1 MLLATWFLVC
11 FFKRF
16 RSFNAK
22 NLGSVGQRAAK
33 LLAVK
38 VGVLKKK
45 SAASAIPANACAI
58 AFGPGSNPGAVES
71 FSKFDSQQL

>member
-1 MLLATWFLVC
+1 MHASKIEFL
-11 FFKRF
+11 
-16 RSFNAK
+16 
-22 NLGSVGQRAAK
+22 GQRAAK

-45 SAASAIPANACAI
+45 SAALAIPAKVCAI
-58 AFGPGSNPGAVES
+58 AFRPPSSIPGELES

>member
-1 MLLATWFLVC
+1 MAHFE
-11 FFKRF
+11 KGF
-16 RSFNAK
+16 RSIDAR
-22 NLGSVGQRAAK
+22 NLGSIGQRAAK

-45 SAASAIPANACAI
+45 SAASAIPADLCAS

-71 FSKFDSQQL
+71 FSKFDSRQL